1 VAQSTREF
9 FETLEERVDPAK
21 AAGMS
26 SSYLFDIDGVGR
38 WRVDVENG
46 SAKVTEGG
54 EDAACT
60 ISTSDETFQRIV
72 AGELNPTN
80 AYMTGKL
87 KVAGDMAAA
96 LKLQN
101 LF

>member
-1 VAQSTREF
+1 
-9 FETLEERVDPAK
+9 
-21 AAGMS
+21 M
-26 SSYLFDIDGVGR
+26 
-38 WRVDVENG
+38 DVEGG

-54 EDAACT
+54 EALTCSDPA
-60 ISTSDETFQRIV
+60 SDETFQRIV
-72 AGELNPTN
+72 AGELNPTT

-87 KVAGDMAAA
+87 KVSGDMAAA